1 MNTTNDQQV
10 EVSVGIVS
18 AERVHFILNAPYN
31 AKGKVVSG
39 EQTVELSEGA
49 ILWNGDSYRE
59 ITFSP
64 QDSESSFSLDD
75 VVIGINFHW
84 ERKETQTFLGTL
96 RFVVEE
102 GKICAINQLPVEW
115 YLESVISSEMS
126 ATSSMEL
133 LKSHAVISR
142 SWLLA
147 QMEKRK
153 NVAKEGNNGF
163 FSFVKTDTELIRW
176 YDRED
181 HTIFDVCADDHC
193 QRYQGIT
200 KETSPHV
207 KEAVAA
213 TRGMILSYD
222 GEICDARFYK
232 SCGGVLEEFQ
242 YCWENIKKPYLIALR
257 DSENE
262 SDFPDLTIEANAD
275 KWIRESPASY
285 CNTNDKSILTQVL
298 NDYDQETSDFY
309 RWKVNYSQQELRTLI
324 EDKTK
329 MSFGDILD
337 LFPFERGK
345 SGRIWRL
352 KIVGSKASF
361 TIGKELEIRR
371 VLSASHLYSSA
382 FVVDKYDTDAQGVP
396 QRFELFGAGWGHGV
410 GLCQIGAAVM
420 GAKGYK
426 YDEILLH
433 YYRGAEIKKIY

>member
-262 SDFPDLTIEANAD
+262 NDFPDLTIEANAD
-275 KWIRESPASY
+275 KWIRESPESY

-309 RWKVNYSQQELRTLI
+309 RWKVNYSQQELKTLI

-337 LFPFERGK
+337 LVPLERGK

-396 QRFELFGAGWGHGV
+396 QRFELIGAGWGHGV

>member
-64 QDSESSFSLDD
+64 QNSESSFSLDD

-257 DSENE
+257 DTENE
-262 SDFPDLTIEANAD
+262 SDFPDLTIEANAE

-337 LFPFERGK
+337 LVPLERGK

-396 QRFELFGAGWGHGV
+396 QRFELIGAGWGHGV

>member
-337 LFPFERGK
+337 LVPLERGK
-345 SGRIWRL
+345 SGRIWRM
-352 KIVGSKASF
+352 KIVGSERSF
-361 TIGKELEIRR
+361 IIGKELEIRR
-371 VLSASHLYSSA
+371 VLSNSHLYSSA
-382 FVVDKYDTDAQGVP
+382 FVVDKFDKDANGVP
-396 QRFELFGAGWGHGV
+396 QRFELIGAGWGHGV

>member
-18 AERVHFILNAPYN
+18 AERIHFILNAPYN

-309 RWKVNYSQQELRTLI
+309 RWKVSYTQQELRTLI

-337 LFPFERGK
+337 LVPLERGK

-396 QRFELFGAGWGHGV
+396 QRFELIGAGWGHGV

>member
-262 SDFPDLTIEANAD
+262 NDFPDLTIEANAD

-337 LFPFERGK
+337 LVPLERGK

-382 FVVDKYDTDAQGVP
+382 FVVDKYDTDAHGVP
-396 QRFELFGAGWGHGV
+396 QRFELIGAGWGHGV

>member
-18 AERVHFILNAPYN
+18 AERIHFILNAPYN

-262 SDFPDLTIEANAD
+262 NDFPDLTIEANAD

-337 LFPFERGK
+337 LVPLERGK

-396 QRFELFGAGWGHGV
+396 QRFELIGAGWGHGV

>member
-213 TRGMILSYD
+213 TSGMILSYD

-337 LFPFERGK
+337 LVPLERGK

-396 QRFELFGAGWGHGV
+396 QRFELIGAGWGHGV

>member
-1 MNTTNDQQV
+1 MNKTNDQQV

-337 LFPFERGK
+337 LVPLERGK

-371 VLSASHLYSSA
+371 VLSNSHLYSSA

-396 QRFELFGAGWGHGV
+396 QRFELIGAGWGHGV

>member
-18 AERVHFILNAPYN
+18 AERIHFILNAPYN

-337 LFPFERGK
+337 LVPLERGK

-396 QRFELFGAGWGHGV
+396 QRFELIGAGWGHGV

>member
-213 TRGMILSYD
+213 TRGLILSYD

-337 LFPFERGK
+337 IVPLERGK

-382 FVVDKYDTDAQGVP
+382 FVVDKYDTDANGVP
-396 QRFELFGAGWGHGV
+396 QRFELIGAGWGHGV

-426 YDEILLH
+426 YDEILMH

>member
-337 LFPFERGK
+337 LVPLERGK

-382 FVVDKYDTDAQGVP
+382 FVVDKYDTDAHGVP
-396 QRFELFGAGWGHGV
+396 QRFELIGAGWGHGV

>member
-262 SDFPDLTIEANAD
+262 NDFPDLTIEANAD

-298 NDYDQETSDFY
+298 NDYDQETTDFY
-309 RWKVNYSQQELRTLI
+309 RWKVSYTQQELKTLI
-324 EDKTK
+324 EEKTK
-329 MSFGDILD
+329 MTFGDILD
-337 LFPFERGK
+337 IVPLERGK
-345 SGRIWRL
+345 SGRIWRM
-352 KIVGSKASF
+352 KIVGSERSF
-361 TIGKELEIRR
+361 IIGKELEIRR
-371 VLSASHLYSSA
+371 VLSNSHLYSSA
-382 FVVDKYDTDAQGVP
+382 FVVDKFDKDANGVP
-396 QRFELFGAGWGHGV
+396 QRFELIGAGWGHGV

>member
-337 LFPFERGK
+337 LVPLERGK

>member
-207 KEAVAA
+207 KEVVAA
-213 TRGMILSYD
+213 TRGLILSYD

-337 LFPFERGK
+337 LVPLERGK

-382 FVVDKYDTDAQGVP
+382 FVVDKYDIDAQGVP
-396 QRFELFGAGWGHGV
+396 QRFELIGAGWGHGV

-426 YDEILLH
+426 YDEILMH